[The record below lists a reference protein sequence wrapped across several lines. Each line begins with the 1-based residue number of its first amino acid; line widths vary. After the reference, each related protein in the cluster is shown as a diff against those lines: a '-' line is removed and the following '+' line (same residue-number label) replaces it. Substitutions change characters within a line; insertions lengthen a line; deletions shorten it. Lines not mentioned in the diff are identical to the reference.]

1 MTFYQELQLNQA
13 GSKALIKNC
22 TTSGEKLRHTFVY
35 LFKIFITMVFCV
47 AFVMGYG
54 KIFGNE
60 NSIVGVIILLCVMV
74 FRNADFGMK
83 MTGSLTSMAI
93 IFSILAFGPRLAN
106 MAGLFGEL
114 LINAACIFVLLFLGC
129 HNIMMSNHSTI
140 VLGYLLLYGYDTTGK
155 DYLFRLAAIATGALL
170 TGIVFY
176 RNHHK
181 IAYKRTLSDIVK
193 EFRIDSLRTRW
204 QITVT
209 FGVSTAIFLGG
220 LFHIPRTMWIGIAA
234 MSILMPFRNDLKGR
248 VKGRIP
254 GNIIGGVV
262 FLALYLLF
270 SPSILPYIGMIGG
283 VGVGLSASYKWQAVF
298 NSLGAMAIATAIL
311 GLPGAILFRILNNI
325 LGSVYGQLFE
335 KISSNVLDRFT
346 ASASCASGRYF
357 FYLKCS
363 LCLPISEN
371 SGYPEESPAPAD
383 LHLQYTHNGNPVPF
397 PSGKN
402 ALPPDMLHPLP
413 DKIPAPESFSL
424 FRLPASADLKEI

>member
-22 TTSGEKLRHTFVY
+22 TTSGEKLLHTFVY

-54 KIFGNE
+54 KIFGDE

-181 IAYKRTLSDIVK
+181 IAYKRTLSDVVK

-346 ASASCASGRYF
+346 ASASCA
-357 FYLKCS
+357 
-363 LCLPISEN
+363 E
-371 SGYPEESPAPAD
+371 A
-383 LHLQYTHNGNPVPF
+383 
-397 PSGKN
+397 
-402 ALPPDMLHPLP
+402 
-413 DKIPAPESFSL
+413 
-424 FRLPASADLKEI
+424 

>member
-193 EFRIDSLRTRW
+193 EFRIDSLRTR

-346 ASASCASGRYF
+346 ASASCA
-357 FYLKCS
+357 
-363 LCLPISEN
+363 E
-371 SGYPEESPAPAD
+371 A
-383 LHLQYTHNGNPVPF
+383 
-397 PSGKN
+397 
-402 ALPPDMLHPLP
+402 
-413 DKIPAPESFSL
+413 
-424 FRLPASADLKEI
+424 

>member
-1 MTFYQELQLNQA
+1 
-13 GSKALIKNC
+13 
-22 TTSGEKLRHTFVY
+22 
-35 LFKIFITMVFCV
+35 
-47 AFVMGYG
+47 
-54 KIFGNE
+54 
-60 NSIVGVIILLCVMV
+60 
-74 FRNADFGMK
+74 
-83 MTGSLTSMAI
+83 MTGSLASMAI

-114 LINAACIFVLLFLGC
+114 LINAACIFVLLLLGC

-155 DYLFRLAAIATGALL
+155 DYLLRLAAIAAGALL

-176 RNHHK
+176 RNHRSRT
-181 IAYKRTLSDIVK
+181 YKRTLSDVVK

-204 QITVT
+204 QLTVT

-234 MSILMPFRNDLKGR
+234 MSVLMPFRDDLKGR

-270 SPSILPYIGMIGG
+270 SPSIFPYIGIIGG

-335 KISSNVLDRFT
+335 KFSSGILDRFT
-346 ASASCASGRYF
+346 ASTPCA
-357 FYLKCS
+357 
-363 LCLPISEN
+363 E
-371 SGYPEESPAPAD
+371 A
-383 LHLQYTHNGNPVPF
+383 
-397 PSGKN
+397 
-402 ALPPDMLHPLP
+402 
-413 DKIPAPESFSL
+413 
-424 FRLPASADLKEI
+424 